1 LQPYVKIGKLFGQNE
16 EAKLSDNA
24 PKRSFIMTN
33 IYELIEGALPNG
45 NADLTP
51 EMYAKL
57 ETIDYALCN
66 ALDVDRQAHPDP
78 TA

>member
-1 LQPYVKIGKLFGQNE
+1 LQPDVKNSIIIGHNRE
-16 EAKLSDNA
+16 TEMSDNA

-33 IYELIEGALPNG
+33 VYELIEEALPNG